1 MPRHDNLYDHRAWL
15 FKARGNLSSAK
26 QLAENNDELLDHA
39 IYHTQQCA
47 ELALKAFLA
56 FKDISIQKTHDLDKL
71 LKQCMDID
79 ATFGVL
85 KPKVITL
92 TPYVAKFRYPDDYLV
107 PDREDV
113 MIAIDYAEEVLTL
126 VRKRIEYLSHPNMRL
141 FE

>member
-1 MPRHDNLYDHRAWL
+1 MPERSNLYDYRAWL

-26 QLAENNDELLDHA
+26 KLAENNDELLDHA

-79 ATFGVL
+79 ARFGVL
-85 KPKVITL
+85 KAKVIAL

-113 MIAIDYAEEVLTL
+113 MIAINDAEEVLTL